1 MVVVVKIEGV
11 DRVLRALE
19 HEAKKRFES
28 PNAIKGSVIVGY
40 TANYALYVHEDMEA
54 RHAPGKQAKYLEQP
68 ARELNNS
75 GKLGAT
81 IRTALAGGAKMEQA
95 LAIAG
100 LKIQRASQQIVP
112 VSGWDEKISPPRQG
126 SGNLKGSAFT
136 RKE

>member
-1 MVVVVKIEGV
+1 MIAAKVEGV
-11 DRVLRALE
+11 DRVLKALGS
-19 HEAKKRFES
+19 AAGRYGR
-28 PNAIKGSVIVGY
+28 NASVIVGY

-75 GKLGAT
+75 GVLSGLVQTALQGGAT
-81 IRTALAGGAKMEQA
+81 MGQA
-95 LAIAG
+95 LAKAG
-100 LKIQRASQQIVP
+100 VDIQRASQQIVP

-136 RKE
+136 RRE